1 MIKVYTNILS
11 EYNDLI
17 KKKAREVLKK
27 EGLKGEVSITLV
39 DDETMIELNKKYKNK
54 NTTTDVL
61 AFSFKEGDDIK
72 FSGDLLG
79 DLYISIE
86 QAARQKKGTLLEEI
100 FLLVV
105 HGLLHLAGYNDET
118 FEEKKIMREKEKE
131 YL

>member
-1 MIKVYTNILS
+1 MIKVYTNILR

-17 KKKAREVLKK
+17 KKKAKEVLKK

-39 DDETMIELNKKYKNK
+39 DDETMIKLNKKYKNK

-61 AFSFKEGDDIK
+61 TFPFKEGNDIE
-72 FSGDLLG
+72 FSYDLLG
-79 DLYISIE
+79 DIYISIE
-86 QAARQKKGTLLEEI
+86 QAMRQKKGTLLEEI

-118 FEEKKIMREKEKE
+118 FEEAKIMRKKEKE

>member
-1 MIKVYTNILS
+1 MIKVYTNILR

-17 KKKAREVLKK
+17 KKKAKEVLKK

-39 DDETMIELNKKYKNK
+39 DDETMIKLNKKYKNK

-61 AFSFKEGDDIK
+61 TFPFKEGNDIE
-72 FSGDLLG
+72 FSYDLLG
-79 DLYISIE
+79 DIYISIE
-86 QAARQKKGTLLEEI
+86 QAMRQKKGTLLEEI

-118 FEEKKIMREKEKE
+118 FEETKIMREKEKE

>member
-1 MIKVYTNILS
+1 MIKVYTNILR

-17 KKKAREVLKK
+17 KKKAKEVLKK

-39 DDETMIELNKKYKNK
+39 DDETMIKLNKKYKNK

-61 AFSFKEGDDIK
+61 TFPFKEGNDTE
-72 FSGDLLG
+72 FSYDLLG
-79 DLYISIE
+79 DIYISIE
-86 QAARQKKGTLLEEI
+86 QAMRQKKGTLLEEI

-118 FEEKKIMREKEKE
+118 FEETKIMREKEKE